1 MKRMLINATHAE
13 EVRVAL
19 ITDNR
24 LYDFDLENRTREQ
37 KKSNIYKGHV
47 TRVEPS
53 LEAVFVEYGAQRQ
66 GFLSMREIANSY
78 FKADPRQT
86 SNIRE
91 LITEGTEL
99 LVQVE
104 KEERGNKG
112 AALSTFISLAG
123 RYLVLMPNNP
133 KGGGISRQISGS
145 VREELKEILAS
156 LNLPR
161 GMSVIVRTAGI
172 GRTQE
177 ELQLDLQH
185 LLDLWAQIQST
196 SSTGPSP
203 MLVHQEAGVVTRAIR
218 DYLRDDV
225 SEILIDSEQAYNEA
239 YNFVKAVMPRQL
251 DKLKTYT
258 LNEPL
263 FAHFGIESQIQTAYE
278 REVKLPSGGSIVI
291 DQTEAL
297 VSIDIN
303 SAKSTRG
310 HDVEETAL
318 NTNLEAAE
326 EIARQ
331 LRLRDIGGLVVID
344 FIDMTKDRNQRMVEA
359 KLREA
364 TQSDRARIQ
373 FGQLSR
379 FGLMEMSRQRLRP
392 SLEEATGYVCPRC
405 HGTGM
410 VRDLRSLSLSIM
422 RKVEEIALRERQG
435 EVQVEVPV
443 EIAAFLLN
451 EKRHSL
457 VYLEQTSNVR
467 VTILPHPHLETPH
480 YQIQFNPEGF
490 APSSYERTEA
500 TRSSEKELGYESS
513 EWHIE
518 DAEHQ
523 HAAPVKNQT
532 AAPQKKAGQTQAA
545 QQPSQTQAKPQTST
559 SPCAWLENLFVQKQ
573 AQTTDQSRSA
583 QNAAA
588 SIEQMVNNGA
598 ISRGQFGQVAIPTP
612 VASEVVTAPVSN
624 NAYMSQPP
632 VKQEARES
640 FDKDE
645 KPHRPHPSQ
654 NQSQN
659 QKKRKH
665 KEQREQH
672 VHVHA
677 HEPQAS
683 APVHEEVVQLSRQEQ
698 RHEQR
703 EMKRQQKRQQPQ
715 EPQNQQQQN
724 DAAHGNDATPLPRR
738 ERNQQRPNRP
748 NRHRDQSVLN
758 EAPAAPVAENPQ
770 QVKVAVIDAPRTEP
784 MNTALIVNIDQGQ
797 SEIVALNPQQKVAP
811 AVKAEPTQSVA
822 AAVETAKTAPVLE
835 QPVVVETPVAEVA
848 QAPAKR
854 AANDPRS
861 RHRQQRKAQTNQKAV
876 PKIAPSQIPSLG
888 QYTLSSLIRHV
899 YGEDCTILIEQF
911 GLITTFNRALQKFAE
926 QYASSL
932 VVETTETEEKRPV
945 TRDVELPS
953 QKPTEEAE
961 PAPVLALTPPEA
973 SSIRVANDPRE
984 RRRLAKLAA
993 EQAKEAHLSSTAAP
1007 APVEAV
1013 PVPVENTDVKE
1024 EVKETEVTAAVAE
1037 ETVAATPEQ
1046 QPLELATT
1054 EVSQAEAAPAK
1065 TVEKQQPAT
1074 KSKAVAVEKTVEP
1087 AQAAEKSE
1095 PTSDPET
1102 PESEEEAAARIEKE
1116 KSNRPRR
1123 PRGRPPKKS
1132 VPSSE

>member
-1 MKRMLINATHAE
+1 
-13 EVRVAL
+13 
-19 ITDNR
+19 
-24 LYDFDLENRTREQ
+24 
-37 KKSNIYKGHV
+37 
-47 TRVEPS
+47 
-53 LEAVFVEYGAQRQ
+53 
-66 GFLSMREIANSY
+66 MREIANSY

-156 LNLPR
+156 LNVPR

-185 LLDLWAQIQST
+185 LLDLWAQIQSSA
-196 SSTGPSP
+196 SSGPSP

-225 SEILIDSEQAYNEA
+225 AEILIDSEQAYNEA

-467 VTILPHPHLETPH
+467 VTVLPHPHLETPH
-480 YQIQFNPEGF
+480 YEIQYNPAGF

-513 EWHIE
+513 EWHLE
-518 DAEHQ
+518 DAEHN
-523 HAAPVKNQT
+523 HPAPAQNN
-532 AAPQKKAGQTQAA
+532 AAPQKKAAQQQQTAQPKQNQAA
-545 QQPSQTQAKPQTST
+545 TQKSA

-588 SIEQMVNNGA
+588 AIEQMINNGA
-598 ISRGQFGQVAIPTP
+598 VSRGQFGQVNTPAIT
-612 VASEVVTAPVSN
+612 ETAAPAGNN
-624 NAYMSQPP
+624 NAYMAQAPA
-632 VKQEARES
+632 KQETREQ
-640 FDKDE
+640 FEKDE
-645 KPHRPHPSQ
+645 KPHRP
-654 NQSQN
+654 NQN
-659 QKKRKH
+659 QK
-665 KEQREQH
+665 
-672 VHVHA
+672 
-677 HEPQAS
+677 
-683 APVHEEVVQLSRQEQ
+683 
-698 RHEQR
+698 
-703 EMKRQQKRQQPQ
+703 
-715 EPQNQQQQN
+715 N
-724 DAAHGNDATPLPRR
+724 
-738 ERNQQRPNRP
+738 
-748 NRHRDQSVLN
+748 
-758 EAPAAPVAENPQ
+758 
-770 QVKVAVIDAPRTEP
+770 
-784 MNTALIVNIDQGQ
+784 
-797 SEIVALNPQQKVAP
+797 
-811 AVKAEPTQSVA
+811 
-822 AAVETAKTAPVLE
+822 
-835 QPVVVETPVAEVA
+835 
-848 QAPAKR
+848 
-854 AANDPRS
+854 
-861 RHRQQRKAQTNQKAV
+861 
-876 PKIAPSQIPSLG
+876 
-888 QYTLSSLIRHV
+888 
-899 YGEDCTILIEQF
+899 
-911 GLITTFNRALQKFAE
+911 
-926 QYASSL
+926 
-932 VVETTETEEKRPV
+932 
-945 TRDVELPS
+945 
-953 QKPTEEAE
+953 
-961 PAPVLALTPPEA
+961 
-973 SSIRVANDPRE
+973 
-984 RRRLAKLAA
+984 
-993 EQAKEAHLSSTAAP
+993 
-1007 APVEAV
+1007 
-1013 PVPVENTDVKE
+1013 
-1024 EVKETEVTAAVAE
+1024 
-1037 ETVAATPEQ
+1037 
-1046 QPLELATT
+1046 
-1054 EVSQAEAAPAK
+1054 VS
-1065 TVEKQQPAT
+1065 T
-1074 KSKAVAVEKTVEP
+1074 KSSVNNIHKHMSNKIKFMKKLFSFHAKNSV
-1087 AQAAEKSE
+1087 
-1095 PTSDPET
+1095 
-1102 PESEEEAAARIEKE
+1102 
-1116 KSNRPRR
+1116 KSN
-1123 PRGRPPKKS
+1123 
-1132 VPSSE
+1132 VN